1 MKEAKKRVK
10 DTKKCV
16 KEEINKEVDGERNF
30 LKCEEPL
37 VGEERRKRSRNF
49 KKRYNGKNTYTKSVE
64 KKRRKRSQKKEDPKN
79 GLLEPVI
86 SRTYE
91 F

>member
-49 KKRYNGKNTYTKSVE
+49 KKKIQWKERIHKVGREE
-64 KKRRKRSQKKEDPKN
+64 KKKAKSEEIRPQKW
-79 GLLEPVI
+79 LV
-86 SRTYE
+86 RTCN
-91 F
+91 